1 MTMHIITVKG
11 MKDEGAYAVR
21 NEYGEKVVFMFQE
34 KDDASRYALMLEDQG
49 DPQMDVIEVKDNV
62 AIGACE
68 RTGTKYT
75 VISSDD
81 IVIPPPPDNEKLND

>member
-1 MTMHIITVKG
+1 MHVITIKG
-11 MKDEGAYAVR
+11 MKDEGAYAVL
-21 NEYGEKVVFMFQE
+21 NPYGEKVVFMFKE
-34 KDDASRYALMLEDQG
+34 KDDASRYAMLLMEQG
-49 DPQMDVIEVKDNV
+49 DPEMEVVPIPDHV

-81 IVIPPPPDNEKLND
+81 IVIPPPPDND